1 MSYASQGNR
10 HFGHGMKAYFR
21 YLFPLISCVFLWET
35 SPAQTDSL
43 KRHRVA
49 IFAPL
54 YLDSAFD
61 PSGNYRYGASFPKF
75 INPGLEFYEGARLA
89 LDTLESEKVP
99 LDVHFYDTRSSSQSV
114 AQILDSANF
123 QGTELIIGEVNLSE
137 MRELARTAAHLNVPF
152 INVSYPNDGG
162 ITNNPDFVILNS
174 TLLTHCEGIYKFL
187 QRNYPL
193 SDIVVFRKRG
203 SQEDRLQNYFEEIGK
218 STASVPLKLA
228 FVNLDEPVTLSELT
242 PHLDSS
248 RKTIV
253 VVASMEEN
261 FGKAICAQ
269 LASVNKTYVTKIF
282 GMPTWDNIDA
292 FSQPEFEDQE
302 IYYTTPFYANPN
314 DSLVSSIQQ
323 YFKTRFYS
331 RPSDMVLRGY
341 ETVYHF
347 CRLLQV
353 HGHDLGSYIADR
365 KFSPFNDFDIQPV
378 FLNKHDMTLDYFE
391 NKKLFFIKKVN
402 GNIVAVY

>member
-1 MSYASQGNR
+1 MSDASQVSR
-10 HFGHGMKAYFR
+10 HFGHGMKAYIR
-21 YLFPLISCVFLWET
+21 YLFSLVSFVLLWEA
-35 SPAQTDSL
+35 SQAQTDSL

-99 LDVHFYDTRSSSQSV
+99 LDVHVYDTRCSSQTL
-114 AQILDSANF
+114 AQILDSADF
-123 QGTELIIGEVNLSE
+123 QRTELIIGQVNLSE
-137 MRELARTAAHLNVPF
+137 MRDLARTAAHLNVPF

-193 SDIVVFRKRG
+193 GDIVVFRKRG
-203 SQEDRLQNYFEEIGK
+203 SQEDRLQSYFEEIGK
-218 STASVPLKLA
+218 NTASVPLKLA
-228 FVNLDEPVTLSELT
+228 FINLDEPVTLGELT

-292 FSQPEFEDQE
+292 FSQTEFEDQE

>member
-1 MSYASQGNR
+1 MSNADQNSR
-10 HFGHGMKAYFR
+10 TLGHGMKPYFQ
-21 YLFPLISCVFLWET
+21 YFFSFCFFALLGQT
-35 SPAQTDSL
+35 SQAQADSL
-43 KRHRVA
+43 RRHRVA
-49 IFAPL
+49 VFAPL

-61 PSGNYRYGASFPKF
+61 ASGNYRYGTSFPKF
-75 INPGLEFYEGARLA
+75 ISPGLEFYEGARLA
-89 LDTLESEKVP
+89 LDTLESQKVA
-99 LDVHFYDTRSSSQSV
+99 LEVHFYDTRSTSQTL
-114 AQILDSANF
+114 AQILESPDF
-123 QGTELIIGEVNLSE
+123 TYTELIIGQVNLSE
-137 MRELARTAAHLNVPF
+137 MRDLARTAAHLNVPF
-152 INVSYPNDGG
+152 INVSFPNDGG

-174 TLLTHCEGIYKFL
+174 TLLTHCEGIYRFL

-193 SDIVVFRKRG
+193 ADIVVFRKRG
-203 SQEDRLQNYFEEIGK
+203 AQEDRLQSYFEEIGK
-218 STASVPLKLA
+218 NTASVPLKLT
-228 FVNLDEPVTLSELT
+228 FIGLEEPVSLGALT

-248 RKTIV
+248 KKTIC
-253 VVASMEEN
+253 VVASMDEN
-261 FGKAICAQ
+261 FGKSICAQ

-314 DSLVSSIQQ
+314 DSLVSFIQQ

-331 RPSDMVLRGY
+331 RPSDMVFRGY
-341 ETVYHF
+341 ETMYHF
-347 CRLLQV
+347 SRLLEL
-353 HGHDLGSYIADR
+353 HGHDLGSYISER
-365 KFSPFNDFDIQPV
+365 KFSPFNDFDIQPI